1 MFFKKESVTTLLFF
15 YFNYMRILVVEDEKK
30 VGAFIKKG
38 LEEELFNVDSAAN
51 GKEGLELALSSEYD
65 LIISD
70 IMMPVINGIQL
81 VKELRAKNINIP
93 VLLLT
98 VKDSTKDKVEGLDS
112 GADDYITK
120 PFAFEELVAR
130 VRALLRRKDAQ
141 SSNILSIANLKL
153 DLVSHKVVRDNNE
166 IILTPR
172 EYGILEYLLRN
183 KNKIV
188 SRTKLIEHVYDFHF
202 DSGTNVIDVYINKL
216 RTKIDQE
223 QQVKLIHTVRGVGYI
238 IKE

>member
-1 MFFKKESVTTLLFF
+1 
-15 YFNYMRILVVEDEKK
+15 MRILVVEDEKK
-30 VGAFIKKG
+30 VSGFIKKG
-38 LEEELFNVDSAAN
+38 LEEELFNVDTAAN
-51 GKEGLELALSSEYD
+51 GKEGLEFAMSNEYD

-70 IMMPVINGIQL
+70 IMMPFMNGVQMI
-81 VKELRAKNINIP
+81 KELRASNINIP
-93 VLLLT
+93 ILLLT
-98 VKDSTKDKVEGLDS
+98 IKDSTEDKVDGLDS
-112 GADDYITK
+112 GADDYLTK

-130 VRALLRRKDAQ
+130 VRALLRRRD
-141 SSNILSIANLKL
+141 SHPGNILSIADLKL
-153 DLVSHKVVRDNNE
+153 DLVSHKVIRNNNE

-216 RTKIDQE
+216 RAKIDQAQE
-223 QQVKLIHTVRGVGYI
+223 TKIIHTVRGVGYI